1 MISLSLNSPKQI
13 IAAYIKQIIKQ
24 YLFHFKGQ
32 LPLQQKCERPDFA
45 LSLVCFWSVDISDN
59 IVTPQQPLTS
69 MTMKLTN
76 ILRICIRSQQARWDV
91 FNEIFLNKQTRN
103 LEFSR
108 IICVY
113 SFMLRT
119 NLGFRARRC
128 RGETRTCTQQSS
140 VFSRRW
146 SRVIFTWQTRFK
158 SEEQFTEVRT
168 YTIMPLPAKIINKLG
183 FKQIIFLLLQ
193 VQVSHGH
200 LDQ

>member
-1 MISLSLNSPKQI
+1 MRKTKVCSFSGLFLISWHFR
-13 IAAYIKQIIKQ
+13 Q
-24 YLFHFKGQ
+24 YRHSSATFDFNDNEVDQYFEDLY
-32 LPLQQKCERPDFA
+32 QKSAGEVRAEVLD
-45 LSLVCFWSVDISDN
+45 
-59 IVTPQQPLTS
+59 
-69 MTMKLTN
+69 
-76 ILRICIRSQQARWDV
+76 
-91 FNEIFLNKQTRN
+91 EIFLNKQTLN
-103 LEFSR
+103 LEFSK

-128 RGETRTCTQQSS
+128 RGETRTCTHKSS
-140 VFSRRW
+140 VFGRRW

>member
-1 MISLSLNSPKQI
+1 MSAHLKVQIFKYLYIFIHIKMSRMFIYLNVWISNCI
-13 IAAYIKQIIKQ
+13 DITCY
-24 YLFHFKGQ
+24 YLQ
-32 LPLQQKCERPDFA
+32 VLA
-45 LSLVCFWSVDISDN
+45 
-59 IVTPQQPLTS
+59 
-69 MTMKLTN
+69 
-76 ILRICIRSQQARWDV
+76 ILIWRGKPNN
-91 FNEIFLNKQTRN
+91 F
-103 LEFSR
+103 
-108 IICVY
+108 
-113 SFMLRT
+113 FMLRT

-128 RGETRTCTQQSS
+128 RGETRTCTHQSS